1 MDQVRASA
9 VNVGI
14 SAQKVRL
21 LVDLV
26 RGRPAVEAL
35 NVLKFMPNAAAKPVA
50 KVIRTAIGNAEETA
64 GFSRDDLYISEIY
77 ADEGPTMRR
86 GRVGA
91 RGRFKPLLKR
101 SSHITVVLKE
111 KEAA

>member
-9 VNVGI
+9 RNVGM

-35 NVLKFMPNAAAKPVA
+35 NILKFMPNAAAKPVA

-64 GFSRDDLYISEIY
+64 GFSREDLVISEIY
-77 ADEGPTMRR
+77 ADEGRTMRR
-86 GRVGA
+86 GRIGA
-91 RGRFKPLLKR
+91 RGRFKPILKR
-101 SSHITVVLKE
+101 SSHITVVLRE
-111 KEAA
+111 KEA